1 MTFSIFAH
9 EKEADNRNWNG
20 PIITWSKYCDF
31 VQMPSF
37 NGENIYN
44 HQLDLEKV
52 TNIMPWQVWNSWEND
67 EG

>member
-1 MTFSIFAH
+1 
-9 EKEADNRNWNG
+9 
-20 PIITWSKYCDF
+20 
-31 VQMPSF
+31 MPSF

-44 HQLDLEKV
+44 HQLNLEKV